1 MSSVSFFSTAW
12 MRCFSLPSTQT
23 QRFPIANRP
32 NKRPSRFNRE
42 PDIRHNKFI
51 RAREVRLIG
60 PDGAQIGVLDT
71 RDAMRKAQEYGLDLV
86 EISPNATPPVCRI
99 MDYGKHKFEL
109 DKKKKDAKKKQSVVK
124 IKEVKFHANV
134 EQHDYDTKLRHMR
147 EFFEDNCRVKCT
159 LWFRGRENTHTEIG
173 VQLFERIIEDV
184 KDVAF
189 ADQPPKLAGKNLSM
203 QLSPGKKKN

>member
-1 MSSVSFFSTAW
+1 MPVHPTP
-12 MRCFSLPSTQT
+12 RY
-23 QRFPIANRP
+23 PIANRP
-32 NKRPSRFNRE
+32 NNRASRFSRE
-42 PDIRHNKFI
+42 PEIRHNKYI

-86 EISPNATPPVCRI
+86 EISPNATPPVCRV

-124 IKEVKFHANV
+124 VKEVKFHANV
-134 EQHDYDTKLRHMR
+134 EQHDYDTKMRHMR
-147 EFFEDNCRVKCT
+147 DFLEDNNRIKCT

-173 VQLFERIIEDV
+173 VQLFERIIEDL
-184 KDVAF
+184 KDLCF
-189 ADQPPKLAGKNLSM
+189 AEQPPKLAGKNLSM
-203 QLSPGKKKN
+203 LLCPGKKKN